1 MRENMKEFTG
11 GIVKTLLFIGLV
23 MFFCPAVVFLGL
35 FAASKLGLTTS
46 RVQVPLSHVAIDGE
60 EIPIPL
66 QGKVTEGKGWV
77 LRNSKGQYTLT
88 LDGLKAGSLE
98 RKTPALEIQGDLTLV
113 LKKGTESELL
123 SADAAL
129 KKGAGT
135 LTIRGE
141 GSLRLQGGTA
151 LEGEWKEETLNQDE
165 PSALRIEG
173 GKLVFT
179 GEETAL
185 YEDTVELAGG
195 EIQIQCLNGKGTGIR
210 AHTLDD
216 RHFSGSLEMEE
227 SEE

>member
-88 LDGLKAGSLE
+88 LDGLRQAAWKE
-98 RKTPALEIQGDLTLV
+98 R
-113 LKKGTESELL
+113 
-123 SADAAL
+123 
-129 KKGAGT
+129 
-135 LTIRGE
+135 
-141 GSLRLQGGTA
+141 LRL
-151 LEGEWKEETLNQDE
+151 LK
-165 PSALRIEG
+165 SR
-173 GKLVFT
+173 
-179 GEETAL
+179 
-185 YEDTVELAGG
+185 
-195 EIQIQCLNGKGTGIR
+195 EILPW
-210 AHTLDD
+210 
-216 RHFSGSLEMEE
+216 F
-227 SEE
+227 

>member
-1 MRENMKEFTG
+1 MGAEKFQRPM
-11 GIVKTLLFIGLV
+11 
-23 MFFCPAVVFLGL
+23 
-35 FAASKLGLTTS
+35 
-46 RVQVPLSHVAIDGE
+46 AIDGE

-141 GSLRLQGGTA
+141 GSLRLQGETA

>member
-1 MRENMKEFTG
+1 MELKTPCTCRKRIKQGWEKIWKEFTG

-23 MFFCPAVVFLGL
+23 DVLLSGRCISGA

-60 EIPIPL
+60 EIPIPRRK
-66 QGKVTEGKGWV
+66 GYGGKGWV

-129 KKGAGT
+129 K
-135 LTIRGE
+135 RGRY
-141 GSLRLQGGTA
+141 SYHTRRRKLKA
-151 LEGEWKEETLNQDE
+151 SGERR
-165 PSALRIEG
+165 P
-173 GKLVFT
+173 
-179 GEETAL
+179 
-185 YEDTVELAGG
+185 
-195 EIQIQCLNGKGTGIR
+195 
-210 AHTLDD
+210 
-216 RHFSGSLEMEE
+216 
-227 SEE
+227 

>member
-11 GIVKTLLFIGLV
+11 GIAKTILFIGLV

-46 RVQVPLSHVAIDGE
+46 RAQVPLSYVAVAGKE
-60 EIPIPL
+60 VPVPL
-66 QGKVTEGKGWV
+66 QGKVTEGNGWV
-77 LRNSKGQYTLT
+77 LRNSRGRYTLT
-88 LDGLKAGSLE
+88 LDGLKAGSLKE
-98 RKTPALEIQGDLTLV
+98 DNPALEIRGDLTLI
-113 LKKGTESELL
+113 LKKGTKSELL
-123 SADAAL
+123 SEGSAL
-129 KKGAGT
+129 KKGSGT

-141 GSLRLQGGTA
+141 GSLILQGETA
-151 LEGEWKEETLNQDE
+151 LEGGEKEDD

-173 GKLVFT
+173 GNLT
-179 GEETAL
+179 LIGEETAL

-195 EIQIQCLNGKGTGIR
+195 EIRIQCQNGQGTGIKAR
-210 AHTLDD
+210 TLDD

>member
-1 MRENMKEFTG
+1 MKNNMKEFTG
-11 GIVKTLLFIGLV
+11 GIVKAILFIGLV

-46 RVQVPLSHVAIDGE
+46 RAQVPLSQVVIAGE
-60 EIPIPL
+60 EVPIPL
-66 QGKVTEGKGWV
+66 QGKVTEGNGWV

-98 RKTPALEIQGDLTLV
+98 KEAPALEIRGDLTLV

-123 SADAAL
+123 SADTAL

-141 GSLRLQGGTA
+141 GSLTLQGETA
-151 LEGEWKEETLNQDE
+151 LKGEWKEETLNQDE

-173 GKLVFT
+173 GNLIFT

-195 EIQIQCLNGKGTGIR
+195 EIQIQCLNGQGAGIM

-216 RHFSGSLEMEE
+216 SHFSGRLEMEE
-227 SEE
+227 SKE

>member
-123 SADAAL
+123 STDAAL
-129 KKGAGT
+129 KKGAG
-135 LTIRGE
+135 
-141 GSLRLQGGTA
+141 
-151 LEGEWKEETLNQDE
+151 TLNQDE

>member
-113 LKKGTESELL
+113 LKKG
-123 SADAAL
+123 
-129 KKGAGT
+129 AGT

-141 GSLRLQGGTA
+141 GSLRLQGETA

>member
-113 LKKGTESELL
+113 LK
-123 SADAAL
+123 
-129 KKGAGT
+129 
-135 LTIRGE
+135 RG
-141 GSLRLQGGTA
+141 Q
-151 LEGEWKEETLNQDE
+151 
-165 PSALRIEG
+165 
-173 GKLVFT
+173 
-179 GEETAL
+179 
-185 YEDTVELAGG
+185 
-195 EIQIQCLNGKGTGIR
+195 R
-210 AHTLDD
+210 AN
-216 RHFSGSLEMEE
+216 F
-227 SEE
+227 